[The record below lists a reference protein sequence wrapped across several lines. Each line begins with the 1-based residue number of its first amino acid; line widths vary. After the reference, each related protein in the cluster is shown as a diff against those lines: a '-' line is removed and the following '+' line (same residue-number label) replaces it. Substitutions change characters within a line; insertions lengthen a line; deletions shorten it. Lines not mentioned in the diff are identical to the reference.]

1 MTYVVGLTGGI
12 GSGKSTI
19 AGLFAELG
27 VPIVDA
33 DLVARQVVEKGSP
46 LLAEIAA
53 HFGPEIL
60 LKDGTLN
67 RAALREKI
75 FANEMQKHWL
85 NQLLHPAI
93 RHEML
98 RQLAAQ
104 QAPYCIFMVPL
115 LIENN
120 LTALCQRILVVD
132 VLEHTQVE
140 RACQRDNN
148 QVEQIKRIMQSQ
160 VSRQER
166 LKYAD
171 DVINNNE
178 DLIAGLPQLKQKVLD
193 LHHLYLQ
200 LAEKFNE
207 R

>member
-19 AGLFAELG
+19 AELFAELG
-27 VPIVDA
+27 VPIIDA

-46 LLAEIAA
+46 LLAEIVA

-60 LKDGTLN
+60 LEDGALD
-67 RAALREKI
+67 RAALREKV
-75 FANEMQKHWL
+75 FNHESEKQWL

-104 QAPYCIFMVPL
+104 RMPYCIFMVPL
-115 LIENN
+115 LIENK

-132 VLEHTQVE
+132 VSEQTQMT
-140 RACQRDNN
+140 RASKRDNN
-148 QVEQIKRIMQSQ
+148 QLALIKNIMQSQ
-160 VSRQER
+160 VSRSER
-166 LKYAD
+166 LQHAD
-171 DVINNNE
+171 DVINNDA
-178 DLIAGLPQLKQKVLD
+178 DLSESLPQLKQKVLD

-207 R
+207 Q